1 MIAYDSEQNLCM
13 QIQRKETRKKEEER
27 RQRRGRIYIEKKKIL
42 MKNLEENTETLY
54 MVFILFLSC
63 SIEHLEL

>member
-27 RQRRGRIYIEKKKIL
+27 RQRRGRIYIKKKIL

-54 MVFILFLSC
+54 MAFVLFLSC